1 MVLSIALLAGCAMRS
16 PVIRAP
22 QPTPVVLAAVHDQ
35 FDERA
40 VAALPQPLIDQLSA
54 LLVARDLRPQPV
66 PPATLDSFATK
77 RSTTNRLTTLGG
89 DELILLVEAEA
100 EYVSQLNGRMRWAVD
115 VRLALDPPDDEPIIN
130 TFSVTVF
137 LLFMHQD
144 AEDAILDAAPIIERH
159 VGYMLDDYL
168 TSLQP

>member
-1 MVLSIALLAGCAMRS
+1 
-16 PVIRAP
+16 
-22 QPTPVVLAAVHDQ
+22 
-35 FDERA
+35 
-40 VAALPQPLIDQLSA
+40 
-54 LLVARDLRPQPV
+54 
-66 PPATLDSFATK
+66 DSFATK